1 MSKFLSWFASWPG
14 IVGSWLGV
22 VILIVILIL
31 LEGCSMHT
39 RVGQD
44 GFLLSVNFEDKQ

>member
-1 MSKFLSWFASWPG
+1 MSKFLYWLWSWPG
-14 IVGSWLGV
+14 IIGSWLGV
-22 VILIVILIL
+22 VILIAVLLL
-31 LEGCSMHT
+31 LEGCSLHT